1 MQAAEAERGGGHG
14 RRAAAV
20 HGALVRELPGLQ
32 LPAAAAHHAD
42 AVCLAGS
49 PANSGAQA
57 VMPQISTALMSKPH
71 CVMLFGYNT
80 SLPGAPPT
88 QAPKQYSLGAS
99 MSIYLVSPHLL
110 GFIES
115 RCQGRGLCKQR
126 QWWARRWH
134 RCKAQNTCPD
144 PSQCVFQHCKF
155 FSTCSQDFTVIS
167 ILSII
172 PARMPR
178 MPCHVQQSLKG
189 RAAV

>member
-1 MQAAEAERGGGHG
+1 MMMTGLCPCRLQKPNVAADTG
-14 RRAAAV
+14 
-20 HGALVRELPGLQ
+20 
-32 LPAAAAHHAD
+32 D
-42 AVCLAGS
+42 APLRYTARSSGNCLDFNFPRQPRTTQTPSAS
-49 PANSGAQA
+49 
-57 VMPQISTALMSKPH
+57 
-71 CVMLFGYNT
+71 
-80 SLPGAPPT
+80 PGAPPT

-155 FSTCSQDFTVIS
+155 FSTCSQDFTVLS